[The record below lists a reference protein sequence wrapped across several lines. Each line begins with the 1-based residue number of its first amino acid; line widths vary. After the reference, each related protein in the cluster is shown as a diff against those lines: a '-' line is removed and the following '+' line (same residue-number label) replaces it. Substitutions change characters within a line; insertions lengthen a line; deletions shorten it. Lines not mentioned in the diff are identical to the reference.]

1 MSKVSSIFVSV
12 VCRLHNEWGI
22 VESLVAD
29 VTRILRES
37 YENYELVLVDDGSTD
52 GTAARIK
59 ELLGKYECVRFLRL
73 SRKFG
78 LDIALTAGLESA
90 IGDYVVTLSAETDP
104 PELIPRLVDLAQ
116 RENAA
121 VYGLASQRAPRGLL
135 HRLGARAFHWA
146 CRELLDLPL
155 LANSTQLRAL
165 SRQAVNAIVE
175 IKDNYRYL
183 RALTPYIGYQTR
195 TLEYQLISRSGRA
208 PDEGLFEA
216 VDTAIAVVV
225 SNSTRPLRFVSW
237 LAVGASVLNLA
248 YIVYVFFIN
257 LFKHKVAEGWTTLS
271 LQNAGMF
278 FLLFLILA
286 VVTEYVG
293 RILSETRDRPL
304 YYIAEEANSSVLVP
318 DQERRNVVTESVA
331 EPR

>member
-1 MSKVSSIFVSV
+1 MSQVSSIFVSV
-12 VCRLHNEWGI
+12 VCRLHDERGL

-29 VTRILRES
+29 VTCVLRES

-52 GTAARIK
+52 GTSAQVKA
-59 ELLGKYECVRFLRL
+59 LLGQYECVRLLRL
-73 SRKFG
+73 SRNFG
-78 LDIALTAGLESA
+78 LDIALTAGLETA
-90 IGDYVVTLSAETDP
+90 IGDYVVTMSAETDP
-104 PELIPRLVDLAQ
+104 PQLIPRLVELAQ

-121 VYGLASQRAPRGLL
+121 VYGVALQRAPRGFL
-135 HRLGARAFHWA
+135 HRQGARLFHWA
-146 CRELLDLPL
+146 CKELFDLPL
-155 LANSTQLRAL
+155 LPNSTQLRAL

-195 TLEYQLISRSGRA
+195 TLEYQPISRGGRGA
-208 PDEGLFEA
+208 RESLFEA

-237 LAVGASVLNLA
+237 LAVAASVLNLA
-248 YIVYVFFIN
+248 YILYVFFVN
-257 LFKHKVAEGWTTLS
+257 LFKRNVAEGWTTLS

-318 DQERRNVVTESVA
+318 GKERRNVVADS
-331 EPR
+331 R